1 MSIKQNGGVFGR
13 NPTFNDVTVESITG
27 GDGTFDDINTDG
39 LAVNRVSGDGVISEY
54 KNAGLTVGSINT
66 HNNRLAIGSDDTFI
80 MFDSSGTPAFWPSDG
95 SAGLDNI
102 IDIGD
107 SGRRFKD
114 IYATNGTIQTSDARE
129 KTSVSPMSTA
139 ELNVAKKLA
148 KDIGFF
154 QWLKSIDK
162 KGEGARRHCGQTV
175 QNIIA
180 TFDSEGL
187 DAFDYAM
194 ICYNSWKA
202 EDGSPAGDRYALRV
216 DQLNSFIAAGFNARL
231 TVLEG

>member
-13 NPTFNDVTVESITG
+13 NPTFNDVTSEE
-27 GDGTFDDINTDG
+27 GTFVDLNTNSLTVD
-39 LAVNRVSGDGVISEY
+39 RPSGDGIIATY
-54 KNAGLTVGSINT
+54 QKAGATVGSINT

-80 MFDSSGTPAFWPSDG
+80 LFDSSGTPALWPSDG
-95 SAGLDNI
+95 AAGLDNI

-114 IYATNGTIQTSDARE
+114 IYASNGTIQTSDARE
-129 KTSVSPMSTA
+129 KTTVSPMSTA

-154 QWLKSIDK
+154 QWLQSIDQ
-162 KGEGARRHCGQTV
+162 KGESARKHCGQTV

-180 TFDSEGL
+180 VFESEGL
-187 DAFDYAM
+187 NAFDYAM
-194 ICYNSWKA
+194 VCYNEIED
-202 EDGSPAGDRYALRV
+202 EDGSPAGDRYSLRV
-216 DQLNSFIAAGFNARL
+216 DQLNSFMAAGFNARL
-231 TVLEG
+231 TALEG